1 VSSAVACQEIPF
13 PFQAI
18 ERLLQLRGKLL
29 KLIVGLGNPGRKYQ
43 YNRHNVGFMIV
54 DKFAEKYGIELSI
67 KKKKAVFGR
76 GKCNGQDVVILKPQ
90 TFMNLSGEAVLYL
103 ASFFKIKTND
113 IIVIFD
119 DTELPFGKLRIR
131 KGGGSGGHNG
141 VKSLIN
147 SLKSEDF
154 PRLRFG
160 IGRPDSDSEQDLCEY
175 VLEDLTPEEK
185 SAFAVESEKAVE
197 ALYVMLTQSIDE
209 AMNRFNNR

>member
-1 VSSAVACQEIPF
+1 M
-13 PFQAI
+13 
-18 ERLLQLRGKLL
+18 

-76 GKCNGQDVVILKPQ
+76 GKCNGQEVVILKPQ

-103 ASFFKIKTND
+103 ASFFKVKTND
-113 IIVIFD
+113 IIVVFD
-119 DTELPFGKLRIR
+119 DTELPFGKIRIR

-160 IGRPDSDSEQDLCEY
+160 IGRPKSDSEQDLCEY